1 LELSYHGMVL
11 LLGVAI
17 TGLALV
23 GFIAVGPYG
32 RRGVRTTLAAIS
44 ALAFFASAAWLT
56 NYLGLI
62 EERRAIE
69 TRLSELRGRAL
80 NVGSPL
86 ACLEQTGGAVD
97 AACAQ
102 KLFASPE
109 TLAAANS
116 YISAQ
121 FDLLLA
127 ASRYSG
133 PRSPQFNDAI
143 GALETSLQ
151 QDTFGIAANV
161 LVMRNGC
168 TAERCEALAAFQHPA
183 RLRTNIRERIFEA
196 NVARHAGAWR
206 EKTPSTAASAPASS
220 PASGETRA
228 PIPEKYSL
236 PSSDSIP
243 PVSIMNDE
251 PAERSPP
258 TPPRQPAAASSRAEP
273 ALPPTA
279 PPATPPSSA
288 EKQGPGRAQKTRPSA
303 PLAITPAR

>member
-1 LELSYHGMVL
+1 MVL

-32 RRGVRTTLAAIS
+32 RRGVRATLAAIS

-109 TLAAANS
+109 TLAAASS

-121 FDLLLA
+121 LDLLLA

-161 LVMRNGC
+161 LVLRNGC

-183 RLRTNIRERIFEA
+183 RLRTNIRERVFEA

-206 EKTPSTAASAPASS
+206 EKTPSTAASAPANS
-220 PASGETRA
+220 PASAETRA

-243 PVSIMNDE
+243 PVSIMNEE

-258 TPPRQPAAASSRAEP
+258 TPPRQPAAASRRAEP
-273 ALPPTA
+273 ALPPTT

-288 EKQGPGRAQKTRPSA
+288 EKQGPVRAQKTRPSA
-303 PLAITPAR
+303 PLAITPTR

>member
-1 LELSYHGMVL
+1 MVL

-32 RRGVRTTLAAIS
+32 RRGVRAMLAAIS
-44 ALAFFASAAWLT
+44 ALAFFASAAWLA

-109 TLAAANS
+109 TLAAAGS
-116 YISAQ
+116 YIAAQ
-121 FDLLLA
+121 LDLLLA

-133 PRSPQFNDAI
+133 PRSPQFNDAV

-161 LVMRNGC
+161 LV
-168 TAERCEALAAFQHPA
+168 
-183 RLRTNIRERIFEA
+183 LRT
-196 NVARHAGAWR
+196 VAR
-206 EKTPSTAASAPASS
+206 PSDARHSRRFSIPRVCGQTSGNAYSRRTSPVTLAPGKRSR
-220 PASGETRA
+220 PAPPHRRRPVHRPAPSRA
-228 PIPEKYSL
+228 PRFRK
-236 PSSDSIP
+236 SIP
-243 PVSIMNDE
+243 CH
-251 PAERSPP
+251 
-258 TPPRQPAAASSRAEP
+258 
-273 ALPPTA
+273 
-279 PPATPPSSA
+279 
-288 EKQGPGRAQKTRPSA
+288 RPS
-303 PLAITPAR
+303 LFHR

>member
-32 RRGVRTTLAAIS
+32 RRGVRATLAAIS
-44 ALAFFASAAWLT
+44 ALAFLASAAWLT

-80 NVGSPL
+80 NVSSPL
-86 ACLEQTGGAVD
+86 ACLEQTGSAVG

-102 KLFASPE
+102 KLFANPE

-116 YISAQ
+116 YVAAQ
-121 FDLLLA
+121 LDLLLA

-133 PRSPQFNDAI
+133 PRSPQFNDAV
-143 GALETSLQ
+143 GALEISLQ

-161 LVMRNGC
+161 LVLRNGC

-196 NVARHAGAWR
+196 NVARHAGAWQ
-206 EKTPSTAASAPASS
+206 EKTPSTAASAPANS
-220 PASGETRA
+220 PAPRRA
-228 PIPEKYSL
+228 PRFRK
-236 PSSDSIP
+236 SIP
-243 PVSIMNDE
+243 CH
-251 PAERSPP
+251 PP
-258 TPPRQPAAASSRAEP
+258 TLFHR
-273 ALPPTA
+273 
-279 PPATPPSSA
+279 
-288 EKQGPGRAQKTRPSA
+288 
-303 PLAITPAR
+303 